1 MTEQPP
7 ISLNQAR
14 ERVVENLSAYF
25 AQDHISLEELERR
38 LERAYKATSVADLDA
53 LTADLRYGAP
63 APASQAIVP
72 APAKPVPAFTPD
84 HERILSIMSESKRTG
99 LWSVPQELDVVAI
112 MSDTTLDVTHAQL
125 PAGIIDIDMKAL
137 MATVKIILP
146 PGVHLVSRLHAFMS
160 SVNNELD
167 DATPPPGAAV
177 IRLSGWAMM
186 AEVKV
191 LVRRRELTGAMG

>member
-1 MTEQPP
+1 VAMTELPP
-7 ISLNQAR
+7 ISVNQAR
-14 ERVVENLSAYF
+14 ERVIETLSTYF

-38 LERAYKATSVADLDA
+38 LERAYKATSIADLDA
-53 LTADLRYGAP
+53 LTADLRYSP
-63 APASQAIVP
+63 APGAQAVVP
-72 APAKPVPAFTPD
+72 APPRPVALTAD

-99 LWSVPQELDVVAI
+99 LWAVPQSLRVVAV

-125 PAGIIDIDMKAL
+125 PAGIIDIDMSAL

-160 SVNNELD
+160 SLNNDLD
-167 DATPPPGAAV
+167 DTSPPPGAAV
-177 IRLSGWAMM
+177 IRLSGWAVM

-191 LVRRRELTGAMG
+191 LVRRREE